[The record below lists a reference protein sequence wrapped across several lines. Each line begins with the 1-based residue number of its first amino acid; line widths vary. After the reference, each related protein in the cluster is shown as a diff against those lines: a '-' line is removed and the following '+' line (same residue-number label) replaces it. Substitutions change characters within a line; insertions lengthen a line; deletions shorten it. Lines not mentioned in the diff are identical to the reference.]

1 MRLAGEPEP
10 SRFAPAVRVAYAWTW
25 RAAADD
31 YLARTLALLFAA
43 ALCAWHAAGTVGAT
57 KARTSV
63 LFASPFLRGGEDA
76 WWALAAAAPAWLGS
90 PGTGFVSESATESAA
105 VAPLADALDSA
116 ALFAAAAVAAGA
128 AVPGRAHET
137 QTAAALA
144 GVGAAVAALAGK
156 CENVKMFRRGAGAG
170 KTKTG

>member
-1 MRLAGEPEP
+1 MGAG
-10 SRFAPAVRVAYAWTW
+10 
-25 RAAADD
+25 
-31 YLARTLALLFAA
+31 
-43 ALCAWHAAGTVGAT
+43 
-57 KARTSV
+57 
-63 LFASPFLRGGEDA
+63 GG
-76 WWALAAAAPAWLGS
+76 APAWLGR
-90 PGTGFVSESATESAA
+90 GTGFVLESATPAA

-144 GVGAAVAALAGK
+144 GVGAAVAALAGRLGFFL
-156 CENVKMFRRGAGAG
+156 VKIIRRRGAGAG